1 MPRLLMPLWHIE
13 AAGLFNKKDPL
24 QIKSEWVIKKQFSQ
38 VNLMTT
44 QILLGLLG
52 LLYME
57 ARHG

>member
-1 MPRLLMPLWHIE
+1 MPLWHIE